1 MEGKIIKIGEEAQ
14 EKIIEGV
21 VKSVDAIK
29 TTIGPAG
36 KGVALDTGFGV
47 EITRDGATVAKS
59 IKFKDREMNLGAELV
74 KKAAESTERQA
85 GDGSSTTSLLIKEF
99 CIRGKKAITTGSNVN
114 EVKTGMDKA
123 MRYVTQYIK
132 DNSINIDGD
141 LEKIRKVATISAN
154 NDPEIG
160 NLVVEGFEQVGL
172 NGLITAEMSSGI
184 DTVVDITAGLKLNR
198 GWASPQYVTNPEDG
212 TCILE
217 NPLILVVGET
227 LNTIPQV
234 RNILEDYERNGEGRP
249 LLIVCDD
256 IDETINM
263 MLIVNSLRGALKCC
277 VVKGVD
283 YGDSRK
289 NIMADL
295 ALSVGANY
303 ICQENGLSLNQANL
317 SDLGSAKRVVV
328 DRDSCIIYE
337 GAGDADDIRQ
347 RADIIRA
354 RMKDPN
360 TTEYDKTKYES
371 RLANLT
377 GGIAIIRAGGASEA
391 EKQNRKATIEDSI
404 LASKSAISEGCAP
417 GGGYVYFRAAETL
430 KKDKAFLKAL
440 QGDEKEGVDIVIKSL
455 PIVMKTVIDNSG
467 ESSEVIMNKIRG
479 LKPGKGFNAKTKK
492 IENLVDSGVLDSSKV
507 LRVSLENSISAASMI
522 LLIDCTIVEEE
533 DDSSTADPTA
543 NI

>member
-74 KKAAESTERQA
+74 RKAAESTERQA

-114 EVKTGMDKA
+114 EVKAGMDKA

-160 NLVVEGFEQVGL
+160 NLVVKGFEQVGL

-212 TCILE
+212 TCVLE

-227 LNTIPQV
+227 LSTIPQV

-249 LLIVCDD
+249 LLVVCDD

-303 ICQENGLSLNQANL
+303 ICQENGISLNQANL
-317 SDLGSAKRVVV
+317 SDLGEAKRVVV
-328 DRDSCIIYE
+328 NRDSCIIYE
-337 GAGDADDIRQ
+337 GAGDAGDIEQ

-354 RMKDPN
+354 RIKDPN

-404 LASKSAISEGCAP
+404 LASKSAISEGCSP
-417 GGGYVYFRAAETL
+417 GGGYVYFRAAEAL
-430 KKDKAFLKAL
+430 KKDKTFLKSL
-440 QGDEKEGVDIVIKSL
+440 QGDEIEGVDIVIKSL

-533 DDSSTADPTA
+533 DNSPTADPTA